1 LPSAFF
7 DHNFRLSLVISRWE
21 SLCMF
26 RRRDQRLMC
35 IFRWSQTCLWICDG
49 EDSCLWMSAHFLFV
63 LLKVKAILMQ
73 ENGAEQDLNPKV
85 LQRLPSLAPIA
96 VGSLEQQQQ
105 WTYVPT
111 SKCHDDFILKQEHAK
126 MALSI
131 CCVCYE
137 RFLSVDTTSNAV
149 IAVAVDPPATSA
161 VPLISSTPALSAA
174 ASSTDHTNV
183 RERKS

>member
-1 LPSAFF
+1 
-7 DHNFRLSLVISRWE
+7 
-21 SLCMF
+21 MF
-26 RRRDQRLMC
+26 GGREGQSLMC

-49 EDSCLWMSAHFLFV
+49 EDSCLWMSAHFPFCV
-63 LLKVKAILMQ
+63 IESKGDSDAGKWSRTRPEPQGPSKA
-73 ENGAEQDLNPKV
+73 PK
-85 LQRLPSLAPIA
+85 LCANSCGFFGTATTMNLC
-96 VGSLEQQQQ
+96 
-105 WTYVPT
+105 

-161 VPLISSTPALSAA
+161 VPLISSIPALSAA
-174 ASSTDHTNV
+174 ASSTDHTSV
-183 RERKS
+183 GERES